1 MGLGSVMNTAL
12 SGLSAATTL
21 IDVAANNLANSQ
33 TPGFK
38 ASHVELAT
46 LPFLSLQG
54 NANSLQV
61 GSGVMVAGT
70 SIDFGQGPLE
80 TSDQP
85 AHLAL
90 DGEGLFILEGNSGE
104 RLYTRDGQFALSGS
118 GELLSRGG
126 YQVLGYGLAEDGTL
140 DTSQLVPLSIRLG
153 SEVEDEHGQTA
164 TLRSYSIQRDGRILG
179 RYSDGRYRPLGQ
191 LRLARFPNQ
200 AGLTQRAGNA
210 FRASPASGLPRENNP
225 GEDGAAEIVTG
236 ATELSNVDVARE
248 LTRLQLAEI
257 QFRANL
263 FVLHTADSLLDSLFF
278 PWRVR

>member
-38 ASHVELAT
+38 ASRVELAT
-46 LPFLSLQG
+46 LPYLAVVG
-54 NANSLQV
+54 GTNPIQV

-70 SIDFGQGPLE
+70 SINFTQEPLE

-85 AHLAL
+85 ALLAL
-90 DGEGLFILEGNSGE
+90 DGEDLFILEGNSGE
-104 RLYTRDGQFALSGS
+104 RLYTRDGQFALSGT

-126 YQVLGYGLAEDGTL
+126 YKVLGYGLAADGTL

-153 SEVEDEHGQTA
+153 SEIEDEHGQPT
-164 TLRSYSIQRDGRILG
+164 TLRGYSIQRDGRILG

-200 AGLTQRAGNA
+200 PGLTQRAGNA
-210 FRASPASGLPRENNP
+210 FRASPASGLPRESNP
-225 GEDGAAEIVTG
+225 GEDGAAEIVAG
-236 ATELSNVDVARE
+236 ATELSNVDVVRE
-248 LTRLQLAEI
+248 MAKLQLAEN

>member
-1 MGLGSVMNTAL
+1 
-12 SGLSAATTL
+12 
-21 IDVAANNLANSQ
+21 
-33 TPGFK
+33 
-38 ASHVELAT
+38 LAT
-46 LPFLSLQG
+46 LPFLTPQG
-54 NANSLQV
+54 NANPIQV

-85 AHLAL
+85 ALLAL

-104 RLYTRDGQFALSGS
+104 RLYTRDGQFVLSGS

-126 YQVLGYGLAEDGTL
+126 YKVLGYGLAEDGSL

-153 SEVEDEHGQTA
+153 SEVEDEHGQA
-164 TLRSYSIQRDGRILG
+164 VTLQSFAVQRDGRILG
-179 RYSDGRYRPLGQ
+179 RYSDGRYRRLGQ

-200 AGLTQRAGNA
+200 AGLAQRAGNG
-210 FRASPASGLPRENNP
+210 FRASPASGLPRESNP
-225 GEDGAAEIVTG
+225 GEDGAAQIVKS
-236 ATELSNVDVARE
+236 ATELSNVEMARE
-248 LTRLQLAEI
+248 LTKLQLAEN

-278 PWRVR
+278 PWRIR